1 MPRVGERVFARLGAL
16 CLGAGLVAIPLVGAG
31 LGGILPVLAVTVL
44 GFAMLTPSLSSLLSL
59 HTPEGMQ
66 GEVLG
71 IGQSSLSLARIL
83 GPFLG
88 NVLFARDPELP
99 YWAAAAVM
107 LVAAALTLA
116 LPGRPSDS

>member
-1 MPRVGERVFARLGAL
+1 
-16 CLGAGLVAIPLVGAG
+16 
-31 LGGILPVLAVTVL
+31 VTVF

-88 NVLFARDPELP
+88 NILFARDPASP

-107 LVAAALTLA
+107 LVAGAATLV
-116 LPGRPSDS
+116 LPGRPSDQ